1 MDIKTVIDL
10 EKQRKQLKKNRKLWK
25 ILSYLVAFAVFS
37 PIIALMLIGI
47 FLHFS
52 GRMDI
57 DVRYLFFVAVL
68 VLVVIEVRDEFYE
81 WIFERK
87 TERFVLQYKE
97 LYLKPY
103 IESLGFSYK
112 MGALFQGKEVRA
124 SEIFDGFDR
133 FRADDLVYAN
143 ADGVDFMFCDIRLEK
158 DVSRGI
164 VSLFKKNYFKFFEG
178 PFFVANFN
186 KKIRSDVFV
195 FSGARTSFCKD
206 MSPPA
211 LYREFWSS
219 RKIPIDNAD
228 FNANFSI
235 YASDT
240 VAAMYALTPALMEK
254 ILSLKQLVKSD
265 ISLSFK
271 QNKIY
276 IAIARGADSFE
287 PSLDQP
293 ILNARIAK
301 DIKADLDAMLQ
312 IVKILKLNEK
322 IWTS

>member
-1 MDIKTVIDL
+1 MQDK
-10 EKQRKQLKKNRKLWK
+10 
-25 ILSYLVAFAVFS
+25 
-37 PIIALMLIGI
+37 
-47 FLHFS
+47 
-52 GRMDI
+52 
-57 DVRYLFFVAVL
+57 
-68 VLVVIEVRDEFYE
+68 FYE

-87 TERFVLQYKE
+87 TERFVLRYKE

-112 MGALFQGKEVRA
+112 MGALFQEKEVRQ

-133 FRADDLVYAN
+133 FRADDLVCAN
-143 ADGVDFMFCDIRLEK
+143 AGGVDFMFCDIRLEK
-158 DVSRGI
+158 EIGTGI
-164 VSLFKKNYFKFFEG
+164 PFIFKNNYATFFEG
-178 PFFVANFN
+178 PFFMANFN
-186 KKIRSDVFV
+186 KKIHSDVFV
-195 FSGARTSFCKD
+195 FSDAAAPAGID
-206 MSPPA
+206 LPPSG
-211 LYREFWSS
+211 LPRGLWSD

-228 FNANFSI
+228 FNANFSV

-240 VAAMYALTPALMEK
+240 VAVMYVLTPALMEK

-276 IAIARGADSFE
+276 IAISRGADSFE

>member
-1 MDIKTVIDL
+1 MDIKTVIEL
-10 EKQRKQLKKNRKLWK
+10 EKQRKRLKKSRKFWK
-25 ILSYLVAFAVFS
+25 ILSYLVAFVVFG
-37 PIIALMLIGI
+37 PMLALALIII
-47 FLHFS
+47 FRDFPKLDLGVESLSF
-52 GRMDI
+52 
-57 DVRYLFFVAVL
+57 LVASIL
-68 VLVVIEVRDEFYE
+68 AIISTRDEFYE

-87 TERFVLQYKE
+87 TEQFLMRYKE

-112 MGALFQGKEVRA
+112 MGALFQEKEVRA
-124 SEIFDGFDR
+124 SEIFDGFER
-133 FRADDLVYAN
+133 FSADDLVCAN
-143 ADGVDFMFCDIRLEK
+143 VDGVDFMFCDIRLEK
-158 DVSRGI
+158 DIGTGI
-164 VSLFKKNYFKFFEG
+164 PFIFKNNYATFFEG

-186 KKIRSDVFV
+186 KKIHSDVFV
-195 FSGARTSFCKD
+195 FSNTTL
-206 MSPPA
+206 PPSE
-211 LYREFWSS
+211 LQHKLLGGRE
-219 RKIPIDNAD
+219 IPIDNAD
-228 FNANFSI
+228 FNQNFTI
-235 YASDT
+235 YANDAMT
-240 VAAMYALTPALMEK
+240 VMYVLTPALMEK
-254 ILSLKQLVKSD
+254 ILSLKQLVKSN

-301 DIKADLDAMLQ
+301 NIKADLDAMLQ

>member
-1 MDIKTVIDL
+1 MDIKTVIEL
-10 EKQRKQLKKNRKLWK
+10 EKQRKRLKKSRKLWK
-25 ILSYLVAFAVFS
+25 ILSYLVAFVVFGPMLALALIIIFLDFPKLDLGIES
-37 PIIALMLIGI
+37 LSFLVMSILAIIAM
-47 FLHFS
+47 
-52 GRMDI
+52 
-57 DVRYLFFVAVL
+57 
-68 VLVVIEVRDEFYE
+68 RDEFYE

-112 MGALFQGKEVRA
+112 MGALFQEKEVRA
-124 SEIFDGFDR
+124 SEIFDGFER
-133 FRADDLVYAN
+133 FSADDLVCAN
-143 ADGVDFMFCDIRLEK
+143 VDGVDFMFCDIRLEK
-158 DVSRGI
+158 DIGTGI
-164 VSLFKKNYFKFFEG
+164 PFIFKNNYATFFEG

-186 KKIRSDVFV
+186 KKIHSDVLV
-195 FSGARTSFCKD
+195 FSNTTL
-206 MSPPA
+206 PPSE
-211 LYREFWSS
+211 LQHKLLGGRE
-219 RKIPIDNAD
+219 IPIDNAD
-228 FNANFSI
+228 FNQNFTI
-235 YASDT
+235 YANDAMT
-240 VAAMYALTPALMEK
+240 VMYVLTPALMEK
-254 ILSLKQLVKSD
+254 ILSLKQLVKSN

-301 DIKADLDAMLQ
+301 NIKADLDAMLQ

>member
-10 EKQRKQLKKNRKLWK
+10 EKQRKRLKQSRKLWK
-25 ILSYLVAFAVFS
+25 ILSYLVAFAVFG
-37 PIIALMLIGI
+37 PMLALALIIIFRDFPKLDLGVESLFLLVASILAIIGT
-47 FLHFS
+47 
-52 GRMDI
+52 
-57 DVRYLFFVAVL
+57 
-68 VLVVIEVRDEFYE
+68 RDGFYE

-87 TERFVLQYKE
+87 TEQFLMRYKE

-112 MGALFQGKEVRA
+112 MGALFQEKEVKQ
-124 SEIFDGFDR
+124 SEIFGGFDR
-133 FRADDLVYAN
+133 FRADDLVCAN
-143 ADGVDFMFCDIRLEK
+143 AGGVDFMFCDIRLEK
-158 DVSRGI
+158 NIGTGI
-164 VSLFKKNYFKFFEG
+164 PFIFKNNYATFFEG

-195 FSGARTSFCKD
+195 FSNTTL
-206 MSPPA
+206 PPSE
-211 LYREFWSS
+211 LRYKLLGGPE
-219 RKIPIDNAD
+219 IPIDNAD
-228 FNANFSI
+228 FNQNFTI
-235 YASDT
+235 YANDAMT
-240 VAAMYALTPALMEK
+240 VMYVLTPALMEK

-271 QNKIY
+271 QDKIY

>member
-10 EKQRKQLKKNRKLWK
+10 EKQRKRLKKSRKLWK
-25 ILSYLVAFAVFS
+25 ILSYLVAFAVFG
-37 PIIALMLIGI
+37 PILALALIII
-47 FLHFS
+47 FLDFPKLDLGIES
-52 GRMDI
+52 
-57 DVRYLFFVAVL
+57 LSFL
-68 VLVVIEVRDEFYE
+68 VMSILAIISTRDEFYE

-87 TERFVLQYKE
+87 TERFLMRYKE

-112 MGALFQGKEVRA
+112 MGALFQEKEVRA

-133 FRADDLVYAN
+133 FRADDLVCAN
-143 ADGVDFMFCDIRLEK
+143 VDGVDFMFCDIRLEK
-158 DVSRGI
+158 DIGTGI
-164 VSLFKKNYFKFFEG
+164 PFIFKNNYSTFFEG

-186 KKIRSDVFV
+186 KKICSDVFV
-195 FSGARTSFCKD
+195 FSNTTL
-206 MSPPA
+206 PPSE
-211 LYREFWSS
+211 LQHKLLGGRE
-219 RKIPIDNAD
+219 IPIDNAD
-228 FNANFSI
+228 FNQNFTI
-235 YASDT
+235 YANDAMT
-240 VAAMYALTPALMEK
+240 VMYVLTPALMEK
-254 ILSLKQLVKSD
+254 ILSLKQLVKSN

-301 DIKADLDAMLQ
+301 DIKTDLDAMLQ

>member
-10 EKQRKQLKKNRKLWK
+10 EKQRKQLKKSRKLWK
-25 ILSYLVAFAVFS
+25 ILSYLVAFAVFGPMLALALIIIFLDFPKLDLGIES
-37 PIIALMLIGI
+37 LSFLVMSILAIIAM
-47 FLHFS
+47 
-52 GRMDI
+52 
-57 DVRYLFFVAVL
+57 
-68 VLVVIEVRDEFYE
+68 RDEFYE

-87 TERFVLQYKE
+87 TERFLMRYKE

-103 IESLGFSYK
+103 IEGLGFSYK
-112 MGALFQGKEVRA
+112 MGALFQEKEVRA

-133 FRADDLVYAN
+133 FRADDLVCAN
-143 ADGVDFMFCDIRLEK
+143 AGGVDFIFCDIRLEK
-158 DVSRGI
+158 DIGTGI
-164 VSLFKKNYFKFFEG
+164 PFIFKNNYATFFEG

-195 FSGARTSFCKD
+195 FSDAAAPAGID
-206 MSPPA
+206 LPPSG
-211 LYREFWSS
+211 LPRKLWGD
-219 RKIPIDNAD
+219 RKIIIDNAD
-228 FNANFSI
+228 FNANFSV

-240 VAAMYALTPALMEK
+240 VAAMYVLTPALMEK
-254 ILSLKQLVKSD
+254 ILSLKQLVKSN
-265 ISLSFK
+265 ISMSFK

-276 IAIARGADSFE
+276 IAIAHGADSFE

-301 DIKADLDAMLQ
+301 DIKVDLDAMLQ

>member
-10 EKQRKQLKKNRKLWK
+10 EKQRKRLKKSRKLWK
-25 ILSYLVAFAVFS
+25 ILSYLVAFAAFG
-37 PIIALMLIGI
+37 PILALALIII
-47 FLHFS
+47 FRDFPKLDLGLES
-52 GRMDI
+52 
-57 DVRYLFFVAVL
+57 LFLLVASIL
-68 VLVVIEVRDEFYE
+68 AIISTRDEFYE

-87 TERFVLQYKE
+87 TERFLMRYKE

-103 IESLGFSYK
+103 IEGLGFSYK
-112 MGALFQGKEVRA
+112 MGALFQEKEVRA

-133 FRADDLVYAN
+133 FRADDLVCAN
-143 ADGVDFMFCDIRLEK
+143 VDGVDFMFCDIRLEK
-158 DVSRGI
+158 DIGTGI
-164 VSLFKKNYFKFFEG
+164 PFIFKNNYATFFEG

-186 KKIRSDVFV
+186 KKICSDVFV
-195 FSGARTSFCKD
+195 FSNTTL
-206 MSPPA
+206 PPSE
-211 LYREFWSS
+211 LRHKLLGGRE
-219 RKIPIDNAD
+219 IPIDNAD
-228 FNANFSI
+228 FNQNFTI
-235 YASDT
+235 YANDAMT
-240 VAAMYALTPALMEK
+240 VMYVLTPMLMEK
-254 ILSLKQLVKSD
+254 ILSLKQLVKSN

>member
-10 EKQRKQLKKNRKLWK
+10 EKQRKRLKKSRKLWK
-25 ILSYLVAFAVFS
+25 ILSYLVAFAVFG
-37 PIIALMLIGI
+37 PMLALALIIIFRDFPKLDLGI
-47 FLHFS
+47 ESLFL
-52 GRMDI
+52 
-57 DVRYLFFVAVL
+57 LVASIL
-68 VLVVIEVRDEFYE
+68 AIISTRDEFYE

-87 TERFVLQYKE
+87 TERFLMRYKE

-112 MGALFQGKEVRA
+112 MGALFQEKEVRQ

-133 FRADDLVYAN
+133 FRADDLVCAN
-143 ADGVDFMFCDIRLEK
+143 VDGVDFMFCDIRLEK
-158 DVSRGI
+158 DIGTGI
-164 VSLFKKNYFKFFEG
+164 PFVFKNNYATFFEG

-195 FSGARTSFCKD
+195 FSNTTL
-206 MSPPA
+206 PPSE
-211 LYREFWSS
+211 LRHKLLGGRE
-219 RKIPIDNAD
+219 IPIDNAD
-228 FNANFSI
+228 FNQNFTI
-235 YASDT
+235 YANDAMT
-240 VAAMYALTPALMEK
+240 VMYVLTPALMEK
-254 ILSLKQLVKSD
+254 ILSLKQLVKSN

-293 ILNARIAK
+293 ILNARIAN

>member
-1 MDIKTVIDL
+1 MGVDIKTVIDL
-10 EKQRKQLKKNRKLWK
+10 EKQRKRLKKSRKLWK
-25 ILSYLVAFAVFS
+25 ILSYLVAFAVFG
-37 PIIALMLIGI
+37 PMLALALIII
-47 FLHFS
+47 FLDFPKLDLGIES
-52 GRMDI
+52 
-57 DVRYLFFVAVL
+57 LSFL
-68 VLVVIEVRDEFYE
+68 VMSILAIIGTRDEFYE

-87 TERFVLQYKE
+87 TERFLMRYKE

-112 MGALFQGKEVRA
+112 MGALFQEKEVRQ

-133 FRADDLVYAN
+133 FRADDLVCAN
-143 ADGVDFMFCDIRLEK
+143 VDGVDFMFCDIRLEK
-158 DVSRGI
+158 DIGTGI
-164 VSLFKKNYFKFFEG
+164 PFIFKNNYATFFEG

-195 FSGARTSFCKD
+195 FSNTTL
-206 MSPPA
+206 PPSE
-211 LYREFWSS
+211 LRHKLLGGRE
-219 RKIPIDNAD
+219 IPIDNAD
-228 FNANFSI
+228 FNQNFTI
-235 YASDT
+235 YANDAMT
-240 VAAMYALTPALMEK
+240 VMYVLTPMLMEK

>member
-10 EKQRKQLKKNRKLWK
+10 EKQRKRLKKSRKFWK
-25 ILSYLVAFAVFS
+25 ILSYLVAFVVFG
-37 PIIALMLIGI
+37 PMLALALIII
-47 FLHFS
+47 FLDFPKLDLGVES
-52 GRMDI
+52 
-57 DVRYLFFVAVL
+57 LSFLVASIL
-68 VLVVIEVRDEFYE
+68 AIISTRDEFYE

-87 TERFVLQYKE
+87 TERFLMRYKE

-112 MGALFQGKEVRA
+112 MGALFQEKEVRA

-133 FRADDLVYAN
+133 FRADDLVCAN
-143 ADGVDFMFCDIRLEK
+143 VDGVDFMFCDIRLEK
-158 DVSRGI
+158 DIGAGI
-164 VSLFKKNYFKFFEG
+164 PFIFKNNYATFFEG

-186 KKIRSDVFV
+186 KKICSDVFV
-195 FSGARTSFCKD
+195 YSNTTL
-206 MSPPA
+206 PPSE
-211 LYREFWSS
+211 LRRKLLGGRE
-219 RKIPIDNAD
+219 IPIDNAY
-228 FNANFSI
+228 FNQNFTI
-235 YASDT
+235 YANDAMT
-240 VAAMYALTPALMEK
+240 VMYVLTPALMEK
-254 ILSLKQLVKSD
+254 ILSLKQLVKSN

-301 DIKADLDAMLQ
+301 NIKADLDAMLQ

>member
-10 EKQRKQLKKNRKLWK
+10 EKQRKRLKKSRKLWK
-25 ILSYLVAFAVFS
+25 ILSYLVAFAVFG
-37 PIIALMLIGI
+37 PILALALIII
-47 FLHFS
+47 FLDFPKLDLGIES
-52 GRMDI
+52 
-57 DVRYLFFVAVL
+57 LSFL
-68 VLVVIEVRDEFYE
+68 VMSILAIISTRDEFYE

-87 TERFVLQYKE
+87 TERFLMRYKE

-112 MGALFQGKEVRA
+112 MGALFQEKEVRA

-133 FRADDLVYAN
+133 FRADDLVCAN
-143 ADGVDFMFCDIRLEK
+143 VDGVDFMFCDIRLEK
-158 DVSRGI
+158 DVGTGI
-164 VSLFKKNYFKFFEG
+164 PFIFKNNYAAFFEG

-195 FSGARTSFCKD
+195 FSNTTL
-206 MSPPA
+206 PPSE
-211 LYREFWSS
+211 LRHKLLGGRE
-219 RKIPIDNAD
+219 IPIDNAD
-228 FNANFSI
+228 FNQNFTI
-235 YASDT
+235 YANDAMT
-240 VAAMYALTPALMEK
+240 VMYVLTPALMEK

>member
-10 EKQRKQLKKNRKLWK
+10 EKQRKRLKKSRKLWK
-25 ILSYLVAFAVFS
+25 ILSYLVAFAVFG
-37 PIIALMLIGI
+37 PMLALALIII
-47 FLHFS
+47 FLDFPKLDLGVES
-52 GRMDI
+52 
-57 DVRYLFFVAVL
+57 LFLLVASIL
-68 VLVVIEVRDEFYE
+68 AIISTRDEFYE

-87 TERFVLQYKE
+87 TERFLMRYKE

-112 MGALFQGKEVRA
+112 MGALFQEKEVRA

-133 FRADDLVYAN
+133 FRADDLVCAN
-143 ADGVDFMFCDIRLEK
+143 VDGVDFMFCDIRLEK
-158 DVSRGI
+158 DIGTGI
-164 VSLFKKNYFKFFEG
+164 PFIFKNNYATFFEG

-186 KKIRSDVFV
+186 KKICSDVFV
-195 FSGARTSFCKD
+195 FSNTTL
-206 MSPPA
+206 PPSE
-211 LYREFWSS
+211 LRHKLLGGRE
-219 RKIPIDNAD
+219 IPIDNAD
-228 FNANFSI
+228 FNQNFTI
-235 YASDT
+235 YANDAMT
-240 VAAMYALTPALMEK
+240 VMYVLTPALMEK

>member
-1 MDIKTVIDL
+1 MDIKTVIEL
-10 EKQRKQLKKNRKLWK
+10 EKQRKRLKKSRKLWK
-25 ILSYLVAFAVFS
+25 ILSYLVAFAVFG
-37 PIIALMLIGI
+37 PMLALALIII
-47 FLHFS
+47 FLDFPKLDLGIES
-52 GRMDI
+52 SF
-57 DVRYLFFVAVL
+57 LL
-68 VLVVIEVRDEFYE
+68 VTSILAIIGMRDKFYE

-87 TERFVLQYKE
+87 TERFLMRYKE

-103 IESLGFSYK
+103 IEGLGFSYK
-112 MGALFQGKEVRA
+112 MGALFQEKEVRA

-133 FRADDLVYAN
+133 FRADDLVYAS

-158 DVSRGI
+158 DIGTGI
-164 VSLFKKNYFKFFEG
+164 PFIFKNNYVTFFEG

-186 KKIRSDVFV
+186 KKICSDVFV
-195 FSGARTSFCKD
+195 FSNTTL
-206 MSPPA
+206 PPSE
-211 LYREFWSS
+211 LRHKLLGGRE
-219 RKIPIDNAD
+219 IPIDNAD
-228 FNANFSI
+228 FNQNFTI
-235 YASDT
+235 YANDAMT
-240 VAAMYALTPALMEK
+240 VMYVLTPALMEK
-254 ILSLKQLVKSD
+254 ILSLKQLVKSN

-301 DIKADLDAMLQ
+301 DIKADLDSMLQ

>member
-10 EKQRKQLKKNRKLWK
+10 EKQRKRLKKSRKLWK
-25 ILSYLVAFAVFS
+25 ILSYLVAFVVFGPMLALALIIIFLDFPKLDLGIES
-37 PIIALMLIGI
+37 LSFLVMSILAIIAM
-47 FLHFS
+47 
-52 GRMDI
+52 
-57 DVRYLFFVAVL
+57 
-68 VLVVIEVRDEFYE
+68 RDEFYE
-81 WIFERK
+81 WIFDRK
-87 TERFVLQYKE
+87 TERFLMRYKE

-103 IESLGFSYK
+103 IEGLGFSYK
-112 MGALFQGKEVRA
+112 MGALFQEKEVRQ

-133 FRADDLVYAN
+133 FRADDLVCAN
-143 ADGVDFMFCDIRLEK
+143 VDGVDFMFCDIRLEK
-158 DVSRGI
+158 DIGTGI
-164 VSLFKKNYFKFFEG
+164 PFIFKNNYATFFEG

-186 KKIRSDVFV
+186 KKICSDIFV
-195 FSGARTSFCKD
+195 LSNTTL
-206 MSPPA
+206 PPSE
-211 LYREFWSS
+211 LRHKLLGGRE
-219 RKIPIDNAD
+219 IPIDNAD
-228 FNANFSI
+228 FNQNFTI
-235 YASDT
+235 YANDAMT
-240 VAAMYALTPALMEK
+240 VMYVLTPMLMEK
-254 ILSLKQLVKSD
+254 ILSLKQLVKSN

>member
-10 EKQRKQLKKNRKLWK
+10 EKQRKRLKKSRKLWK
-25 ILSYLVAFAVFS
+25 ILSYLVAFAVFG
-37 PIIALMLIGI
+37 PMLALALIII
-47 FLHFS
+47 FLDFPKLDLGIES
-52 GRMDI
+52 
-57 DVRYLFFVAVL
+57 LSFL
-68 VLVVIEVRDEFYE
+68 VMSILAIIGMRDEFYE

-87 TERFVLQYKE
+87 TERFLMRYKE

-112 MGALFQGKEVRA
+112 MGALFQEKEVRA
-124 SEIFDGFDR
+124 SEIFDGFER
-133 FRADDLVYAN
+133 FRADDLVCAN
-143 ADGVDFMFCDIRLEK
+143 VDGVDFMFCDIRLEK
-158 DVSRGI
+158 DVGTGI
-164 VSLFKKNYFKFFEG
+164 PFIFKNNYATSFEG

-186 KKIRSDVFV
+186 KKICSDVFV
-195 FSGARTSFCKD
+195 FSNTTL
-206 MSPPA
+206 PPSE
-211 LYREFWSS
+211 LRHKLLGGRE
-219 RKIPIDNAD
+219 IPIDNAD
-228 FNANFSI
+228 FNQNFTI
-235 YASDT
+235 YANDAMT
-240 VAAMYALTPALMEK
+240 VMYVLTPALMEK
-254 ILSLKQLVKSD
+254 ILSLKQLVKSN

>member
-1 MDIKTVIDL
+1 MDIKTVIEL
-10 EKQRKQLKKNRKLWK
+10 EKQRKRLKQSRKLWK
-25 ILSYLVAFAVFS
+25 ILSYLVAFAVFG
-37 PIIALMLIGI
+37 PMLALTLIII
-47 FLHFS
+47 FLDFPKLDLS
-52 GRMDI
+52 
-57 DVRYLFFVAVL
+57 VESLFLLVASIL
-68 VLVVIEVRDEFYE
+68 AIISTRDEFYE

-87 TERFVLQYKE
+87 TERFLMRYKE

-112 MGALFQGKEVRA
+112 MGALFQEKEVRA

-133 FRADDLVYAN
+133 FRADDLVCAN
-143 ADGVDFMFCDIRLEK
+143 VDGVDFMFCDIRLEK
-158 DVSRGI
+158 DVGTGI
-164 VSLFKKNYFKFFEG
+164 PFIFKNNYVTFFEG
-178 PFFVANFN
+178 PFFMANFN
-186 KKIRSDVFV
+186 KKIHSDVFV
-195 FSGARTSFCKD
+195 FSNTTL
-206 MSPPA
+206 PPSE
-211 LYREFWSS
+211 LRHKLLGGRE
-219 RKIPIDNAD
+219 IPIDNAD
-228 FNANFSI
+228 FNQNFTI
-235 YASDT
+235 YANDAMT
-240 VAAMYALTPALMEK
+240 VMYVLTPALMEK
-254 ILSLKQLVKSD
+254 ILSLKQLVKSN

>member
-1 MDIKTVIDL
+1 MDIKTVIEL
-10 EKQRKQLKKNRKLWK
+10 EKQRKRLKKSRKLWK
-25 ILSYLVAFAVFS
+25 ILSYLVAFVVFG
-37 PIIALMLIGI
+37 PMLALALIII
-47 FLHFS
+47 FLDFPKLDLGVES
-52 GRMDI
+52 
-57 DVRYLFFVAVL
+57 LFLLVASIL
-68 VLVVIEVRDEFYE
+68 AIISTRDEFYE

-87 TERFVLQYKE
+87 TERFLMRYKE

-112 MGALFQGKEVRA
+112 MGALFQEKEVRQ

-133 FRADDLVYAN
+133 FRADDLVCAN
-143 ADGVDFMFCDIRLEK
+143 VDGVDFMFCDIRLEK
-158 DVSRGI
+158 NIGTGI
-164 VSLFKKNYFKFFEG
+164 PFIFKNNYATFFEG

-186 KKIRSDVFV
+186 KKICSDIFV
-195 FSGARTSFCKD
+195 LSNTTL
-206 MSPPA
+206 PPSE
-211 LYREFWSS
+211 LRHKLLGGRE
-219 RKIPIDNAD
+219 IPIDNAD
-228 FNANFSI
+228 FNQNFTI
-235 YASDT
+235 YANDAMT
-240 VAAMYALTPALMEK
+240 VMYVLTPALMEK
-254 ILSLKQLVKSD
+254 ILSLKQLVKSN

>member
-10 EKQRKQLKKNRKLWK
+10 EKQRKRLQKSRKLWK
-25 ILSYLVAFAVFS
+25 ILSYLVAFAVFG
-37 PIIALMLIGI
+37 PMLALALIII
-47 FLHFS
+47 FLDFPKLDLGVES
-52 GRMDI
+52 
-57 DVRYLFFVAVL
+57 LFFL
-68 VLVVIEVRDEFYE
+68 VISILAIISTRDEFYE

-87 TERFVLQYKE
+87 TERFLMRYKE

-112 MGALFQGKEVRA
+112 MGALFQEKEVRA

-133 FRADDLVYAN
+133 FRADDLVCAN
-143 ADGVDFMFCDIRLEK
+143 VDGVDFMFCDIRLEK
-158 DVSRGI
+158 DIGTGI
-164 VSLFKKNYFKFFEG
+164 PFIFKNNYAAFFEG

-186 KKIRSDVFV
+186 KKICSDVFV
-195 FSGARTSFCKD
+195 FSNTTL
-206 MSPPA
+206 PPSE
-211 LYREFWSS
+211 LRHKLLGGRE
-219 RKIPIDNAD
+219 IPIDNAD
-228 FNANFSI
+228 FNQNFTI
-235 YASDT
+235 YANDAMT
-240 VAAMYALTPALMEK
+240 VMYVLTPALMEK
-254 ILSLKQLVKSD
+254 ILSLKQLVKSN

-322 IWTS
+322 I

>member
-10 EKQRKQLKKNRKLWK
+10 EKQRKRLKKSRKLWK
-25 ILSYLVAFAVFS
+25 ILSYLVAFAVFG
-37 PIIALMLIGI
+37 PMLALALIII
-47 FLHFS
+47 FLDFPKLDLGIES
-52 GRMDI
+52 
-57 DVRYLFFVAVL
+57 LSFL
-68 VLVVIEVRDEFYE
+68 VMSILAIISTRDEFYE

-87 TERFVLQYKE
+87 TERFLMRYKE

-112 MGALFQGKEVRA
+112 MGALFQEKEVRQ

-133 FRADDLVYAN
+133 FRADDLVCAN
-143 ADGVDFMFCDIRLEK
+143 VDGVDFMFCDIRLEK

-164 VSLFKKNYFKFFEG
+164 SSFFKKRYFKFFEG
-178 PFFVANFN
+178 LFFVANFN
-186 KKIRSDVFV
+186 KKIHSDVFV
-195 FSGARTSFCKD
+195 FSNTTL
-206 MSPPA
+206 PPSG
-211 LYREFWSS
+211 LRYKLLGGRE
-219 RKIPIDNAD
+219 IPIDNTD
-228 FNANFSI
+228 FNQNFTI
-235 YASDT
+235 YANDAMT
-240 VAAMYALTPALMEK
+240 VMYVLTPALMEK

-276 IAIARGADSFE
+276 IAISRGADSFE

>member
-1 MDIKTVIDL
+1 MDIKTVIEL
-10 EKQRKQLKKNRKLWK
+10 EKQRKRLKKSRKFWK
-25 ILSYLVAFAVFS
+25 ILSYLVAFVVFG
-37 PIIALMLIGI
+37 PMLALALIII
-47 FLHFS
+47 FRDFPKLDLGVESLSF
-52 GRMDI
+52 
-57 DVRYLFFVAVL
+57 LVASIL
-68 VLVVIEVRDEFYE
+68 AIISTRDEFYE

-87 TERFVLQYKE
+87 TERFLMRYKE

-112 MGALFQGKEVRA
+112 MGALFQEKEVRQ

-133 FRADDLVYAN
+133 FRADDLVCAN
-143 ADGVDFMFCDIRLEK
+143 AGGVDFMFCDIRLEK
-158 DVSRGI
+158 DIGTGI
-164 VSLFKKNYFKFFEG
+164 PFIFKNNYATFFEG

-186 KKIRSDVFV
+186 KKICSDVFV
-195 FSGARTSFCKD
+195 FSNTTL
-206 MSPPA
+206 PPSE
-211 LYREFWSS
+211 LQHKLLGGRE
-219 RKIPIDNAD
+219 IPIDNAD
-228 FNANFSI
+228 FNQNFTI
-235 YASDT
+235 YANDAMT
-240 VAAMYALTPALMEK
+240 VMYVLTPALMEK
-254 ILSLKQLVKSD
+254 ILSLKQLVKSN

-301 DIKADLDAMLQ
+301 DIKTDLDAMLQ

>member
-1 MDIKTVIDL
+1 MDIKTVIEL
-10 EKQRKQLKKNRKLWK
+10 EKQRKQLKKSRKLWK
-25 ILSYLVAFAVFS
+25 ILSYLVTFAVFGPMLALALIIIFLDFPKLDLGIES
-37 PIIALMLIGI
+37 LSFLVMSILAIIAM
-47 FLHFS
+47 
-52 GRMDI
+52 
-57 DVRYLFFVAVL
+57 
-68 VLVVIEVRDEFYE
+68 RDEFYE

-87 TERFVLQYKE
+87 TERFLMRYKE

-112 MGALFQGKEVRA
+112 MGALFQEKEVRA

-133 FRADDLVYAN
+133 FRADDLVCAN
-143 ADGVDFMFCDIRLEK
+143 AGGVDFMFCDIRLEK
-158 DVSRGI
+158 EIGTGI
-164 VSLFKKNYFKFFEG
+164 PFIFKNNYATFFEG

-195 FSGARTSFCKD
+195 FSNTTL
-206 MSPPA
+206 PPSE
-211 LYREFWSS
+211 LRHKLLGGRE
-219 RKIPIDNAD
+219 IPIDNAD
-228 FNANFSI
+228 FNQNFTI
-235 YASDT
+235 YANDAMT
-240 VAAMYALTPALMEK
+240 VMYVLTPALMEK
-254 ILSLKQLVKSD
+254 ILYLKQLVKSN

-301 DIKADLDAMLQ
+301 NIKADLDAMLQ

>member
-10 EKQRKQLKKNRKLWK
+10 EKQRKRLKKSRKLWK
-25 ILSYLVAFAVFS
+25 ILSYLVAFAVFG
-37 PIIALMLIGI
+37 PMLALALIII
-47 FLHFS
+47 FLDFPKLDLS
-52 GRMDI
+52 
-57 DVRYLFFVAVL
+57 VESLFLLVASIL
-68 VLVVIEVRDEFYE
+68 AIISTRDEFYE

-87 TERFVLQYKE
+87 TERFLMRYKE

-112 MGALFQGKEVRA
+112 MGALFQEKEVRA

-133 FRADDLVYAN
+133 FRADDLVCAN
-143 ADGVDFMFCDIRLEK
+143 VDGVDFMFCDIRLEK
-158 DVSRGI
+158 DIGTGI
-164 VSLFKKNYFKFFEG
+164 PFIFKNNYATFFEG

-186 KKIRSDVFV
+186 KKICSDVFV
-195 FSGARTSFCKD
+195 FSNTTL
-206 MSPPA
+206 PPSE
-211 LYREFWSS
+211 LQHKLLGGRE
-219 RKIPIDNAD
+219 IPIDNAD
-228 FNANFSI
+228 FNQNFTI
-235 YASDT
+235 YANDAMT
-240 VAAMYALTPALMEK
+240 VMYVLTPMLMEK
-254 ILSLKQLVKSD
+254 ILSLKQLVKSN

>member
-1 MDIKTVIDL
+1 MDIKTVIEL
-10 EKQRKQLKKNRKLWK
+10 EKQRKRLKKSRKLWK
-25 ILSYLVAFAVFS
+25 ILSYLVAFAVFG
-37 PIIALMLIGI
+37 PMLALALIII
-47 FLHFS
+47 FLDFPKLDLGIES
-52 GRMDI
+52 
-57 DVRYLFFVAVL
+57 LSFL
-68 VLVVIEVRDEFYE
+68 VMSILAIIGTRDEFYE

-87 TERFVLQYKE
+87 TERFLMRYKE

-112 MGALFQGKEVRA
+112 MGALFQEKEVRQ

-133 FRADDLVYAN
+133 FRADDLVCAN
-143 ADGVDFMFCDIRLEK
+143 VDGVDFMFCDIRLEK
-158 DVSRGI
+158 DIGTGI
-164 VSLFKKNYFKFFEG
+164 PFIFKNNYATFFEG

-186 KKIRSDVFV
+186 KKICSDVFV
-195 FSGARTSFCKD
+195 FSNTTL
-206 MSPPA
+206 PPSE
-211 LYREFWSS
+211 LQHKLLGGRE
-219 RKIPIDNAD
+219 IPIDNAD
-228 FNANFSI
+228 FNQNFTI
-235 YASDT
+235 YANDAMT
-240 VAAMYALTPALMEK
+240 VMYVLTPMLMEK
-254 ILSLKQLVKSD
+254 ILSLKQLVKSN

>member
-10 EKQRKQLKKNRKLWK
+10 EKQRKRLKKSRKLWK
-25 ILSYLVAFAVFS
+25 ILSYLVAFAVFGPMLALALIIIFRDFPKLDLGIES
-37 PIIALMLIGI
+37 LFLLVASILAIIAM
-47 FLHFS
+47 
-52 GRMDI
+52 
-57 DVRYLFFVAVL
+57 
-68 VLVVIEVRDEFYE
+68 RDEFYE

-87 TERFVLQYKE
+87 TERFLMRYKE

-112 MGALFQGKEVRA
+112 MGALFQEKEVRA

-133 FRADDLVYAN
+133 FRADDLVCAN
-143 ADGVDFMFCDIRLEK
+143 AGGVDFMFCDIRLEK
-158 DVSRGI
+158 DIGTGI
-164 VSLFKKNYFKFFEG
+164 PFIFKNNYVTFFEG
-178 PFFVANFN
+178 PFFMANFN
-186 KKIRSDVFV
+186 KKIHSDVFV
-195 FSGARTSFCKD
+195 FSNTTL
-206 MSPPA
+206 PPSE
-211 LYREFWSS
+211 LRHKLLGGRE
-219 RKIPIDNAD
+219 IPIDNAD
-228 FNANFSI
+228 FNQNFTI
-235 YASDT
+235 YANDAMT
-240 VAAMYALTPALMEK
+240 VMYVLTPMLMEK
-254 ILSLKQLVKSD
+254 ILSLKQLVKSN

>member
-10 EKQRKQLKKNRKLWK
+10 EKQRKQLKKSRKLWK
-25 ILSYLVAFAVFS
+25 ILSYLVAFAVFGPMLALALIIIFLDFPKLDLGVES
-37 PIIALMLIGI
+37 LSFLVASILAIIAM
-47 FLHFS
+47 
-52 GRMDI
+52 
-57 DVRYLFFVAVL
+57 
-68 VLVVIEVRDEFYE
+68 RDEFYE

-87 TERFVLQYKE
+87 TERFLMRYKE

-112 MGALFQGKEVRA
+112 MGALFQEKEVRA

-133 FRADDLVYAN
+133 FRADDLVCAN
-143 ADGVDFMFCDIRLEK
+143 AGGVDFMFCDIRLEK
-158 DVSRGI
+158 EIGTGI
-164 VSLFKKNYFKFFEG
+164 PFIFKNNYATFFEG
-178 PFFVANFN
+178 PFFMANFN
-186 KKIRSDVFV
+186 KKIHSDVFV
-195 FSGARTSFCKD
+195 FSDAAAPAGID
-206 MSPPA
+206 LPPSG
-211 LYREFWSS
+211 LPRGLWSD

-228 FNANFSI
+228 FNANFSV
-235 YASDT
+235 YTSDT
-240 VAAMYALTPALMEK
+240 VAAMYVLTPALMEK
-254 ILSLKQLVKSD
+254 ILSLKQLVKSN

-312 IVKILKLNEK
+312 IVKILRLNEK

>member
-1 MDIKTVIDL
+1 MDIKTVIEL
-10 EKQRKQLKKNRKLWK
+10 EKQRKQLKKSRKLWK
-25 ILSYLVAFAVFS
+25 ILSYLVAFAVFG
-37 PIIALMLIGI
+37 PMLALALIII
-47 FLHFS
+47 FLNFPKLDLS
-52 GRMDI
+52 I
-57 DVRYLFFVAVL
+57 ESLFLL
-68 VLVVIEVRDEFYE
+68 VTSILAIIGMRDKFYE
-81 WIFERK
+81 WVFERK
-87 TERFVLQYKE
+87 TERFVLRYKE

-103 IESLGFSYK
+103 IERLGFSYK
-112 MGALFQGKEVRA
+112 MGALFQEKEVRQ

-133 FRADDLVYAN
+133 FRADDLVYAS
-143 ADGVDFMFCDIRLEK
+143 AGGVDFMFCDIRLEK
-158 DVSRGI
+158 ETGSGT
-164 VSLFKKNYFKFFEG
+164 SSFFKKSYTTFFEG

-186 KKIRSDVFV
+186 KKIGSDVFV
-195 FSGARTSFCKD
+195 FSDAAA
-206 MSPPA
+206 PA
-211 LYREFWSS
+211 GIDLPLSALPRKLWSS

-228 FNANFSI
+228 FNANFSV

-240 VAAMYALTPALMEK
+240 VAAMYVLTPALMEK
-254 ILSLKQLVKSD
+254 ILFLKQLVKSD

>member
-10 EKQRKQLKKNRKLWK
+10 EKQRKRLQKSRKLWK
-25 ILSYLVAFAVFS
+25 ILSYLVAFAVFG
-37 PIIALMLIGI
+37 PMLALALIII
-47 FLHFS
+47 FLNFPKLDLGIES
-52 GRMDI
+52 
-57 DVRYLFFVAVL
+57 LSFL
-68 VLVVIEVRDEFYE
+68 VMSILAIIGTRDEFYE

-87 TERFVLQYKE
+87 TERFLMRYKE

-112 MGALFQGKEVRA
+112 MGALFQEKEVRQ

-133 FRADDLVYAN
+133 FRADDLVCAN
-143 ADGVDFMFCDIRLEK
+143 VDGVDFMFCDIRLEK
-158 DVSRGI
+158 GI
-164 VSLFKKNYFKFFEG
+164 GTGIPFIFKNNYATFFEG

-186 KKIRSDVFV
+186 KKIHSDVFV
-195 FSGARTSFCKD
+195 FSNTTL
-206 MSPPA
+206 PPSG
-211 LYREFWSS
+211 LRYKLLGGRE
-219 RKIPIDNAD
+219 IPIDNAD
-228 FNANFSI
+228 FNQNFTI
-235 YASDT
+235 YANDAMT
-240 VAAMYALTPALMEK
+240 VMYVLTPALMEK
-254 ILSLKQLVKSD
+254 ILSLKQLVKSN

>member
-10 EKQRKQLKKNRKLWK
+10 EKQRKRLKKSRKLWK
-25 ILSYLVAFAVFS
+25 ILSYLVAFVVFG
-37 PIIALMLIGI
+37 PMLALALIII
-47 FLHFS
+47 FLDFPKLDLGIES
-52 GRMDI
+52 
-57 DVRYLFFVAVL
+57 LSFL
-68 VLVVIEVRDEFYE
+68 VMSILAIIGTRDEFYE

-87 TERFVLQYKE
+87 TERFLMRYKE

-112 MGALFQGKEVRA
+112 MGALFQEKEVRQ

-133 FRADDLVYAN
+133 FRADDLVCAN
-143 ADGVDFMFCDIRLEK
+143 VDGVDFMFCDIRLEK
-158 DVSRGI
+158 DIGTGI
-164 VSLFKKNYFKFFEG
+164 PFIFKNNYATFFEG

-186 KKIRSDVFV
+186 KKICSDVFV
-195 FSGARTSFCKD
+195 FSNTTL
-206 MSPPA
+206 PPSE
-211 LYREFWSS
+211 LQHKLLGGRE
-219 RKIPIDNAD
+219 IPIDNAD
-228 FNANFSI
+228 FNQNFTI
-235 YASDT
+235 YANDAMT
-240 VAAMYALTPALMEK
+240 VMYVLTPMLMEK
-254 ILSLKQLVKSD
+254 ILSLKQLVKSN

-293 ILNARIAK
+293 ILNARIAN

>member
-10 EKQRKQLKKNRKLWK
+10 EKQRKRLKKSRKLWK
-25 ILSYLVAFAVFS
+25 ILSYLVAFAVFG
-37 PIIALMLIGI
+37 PMLALALIII
-47 FLHFS
+47 FLDFPKLDLGIES
-52 GRMDI
+52 
-57 DVRYLFFVAVL
+57 LSFLVASIL
-68 VLVVIEVRDEFYE
+68 AIIGTRDEFYE

-87 TERFVLQYKE
+87 TERFLMRYKE

-103 IESLGFSYK
+103 IEGLGFSYK
-112 MGALFQGKEVRA
+112 MGALFQEKEVRA

-143 ADGVDFMFCDIRLEK
+143 VDGVDFMFCDIRLEK
-158 DVSRGI
+158 NIGTGI
-164 VSLFKKNYFKFFEG
+164 PFIFKNNYATFFEG

-186 KKIRSDVFV
+186 KKICSDVFV
-195 FSGARTSFCKD
+195 FSNTTL
-206 MSPPA
+206 PPSE
-211 LYREFWSS
+211 LRHKLLGGRE
-219 RKIPIDNAD
+219 IPIDNAD
-228 FNANFSI
+228 FNQNFTI
-235 YASDT
+235 YANDAMT
-240 VAAMYALTPALMEK
+240 VMYILTPALMEK
-254 ILSLKQLVKSD
+254 ILSLKQLVKSN

>member
-1 MDIKTVIDL
+1 MDIKTVIEL
-10 EKQRKQLKKNRKLWK
+10 EKQRKQLKKSRKLWK
-25 ILSYLVAFAVFS
+25 ILSYLVAFAVFG
-37 PIIALMLIGI
+37 PMLALALIII
-47 FLHFS
+47 FLNFPKLDLS
-52 GRMDI
+52 I
-57 DVRYLFFVAVL
+57 ESLFLL
-68 VLVVIEVRDEFYE
+68 VTSILAIIGMRDKFYE

-87 TERFVLQYKE
+87 TERFVLRYKE

-103 IESLGFSYK
+103 IERLGFSYK
-112 MGALFQGKEVRA
+112 MGALFQEKEVRQ

-133 FRADDLVYAN
+133 FRADDLVYAS
-143 ADGVDFMFCDIRLEK
+143 AGGVDFMFCDIRLEK
-158 DVSRGI
+158 ETGSGT
-164 VSLFKKNYFKFFEG
+164 SSFFKKSYTTFFEG

-186 KKIRSDVFV
+186 KKIGSDVFV
-195 FSGARTSFCKD
+195 FSDAAA
-206 MSPPA
+206 PA
-211 LYREFWSS
+211 GIDLPLSALPRKLWSS
-219 RKIPIDNAD
+219 RKISIDNAD
-228 FNANFSI
+228 FNTNFSV

-240 VAAMYALTPALMEK
+240 VAAMYVLTPALMEK
-254 ILSLKQLVKSD
+254 ILFLKQLVKSD

>member
-10 EKQRKQLKKNRKLWK
+10 EKQRKRLKKSRKLWK
-25 ILSYLVAFAVFS
+25 ILSYLVAFAVFGPMLALALIIIFLNFPKLDLGVES
-37 PIIALMLIGI
+37 LFLLVASILAIIAM
-47 FLHFS
+47 
-52 GRMDI
+52 
-57 DVRYLFFVAVL
+57 
-68 VLVVIEVRDEFYE
+68 RDEFYE

-87 TERFVLQYKE
+87 TERFLMRYKE

-112 MGALFQGKEVRA
+112 MGALFQEKEVRA

-133 FRADDLVYAN
+133 FRADDLVCAN
-143 ADGVDFMFCDIRLEK
+143 AGGVDFMFCDIRLEK
-158 DVSRGI
+158 DIGTGI
-164 VSLFKKNYFKFFEG
+164 PFIFKNNYVTFFEG
-178 PFFVANFN
+178 PFFMANFN
-186 KKIRSDVFV
+186 KKIHSDVFV
-195 FSGARTSFCKD
+195 FSNTTL
-206 MSPPA
+206 PPSE
-211 LYREFWSS
+211 LRHKLLGGRE
-219 RKIPIDNAD
+219 IPIDNAD
-228 FNANFSI
+228 FNQNFTI
-235 YASDT
+235 YANDAMT
-240 VAAMYALTPALMEK
+240 VMYVLTPMLMEK
-254 ILSLKQLVKSD
+254 ILSLKQLVKSN

>member
-1 MDIKTVIDL
+1 MDIKTVIEL
-10 EKQRKQLKKNRKLWK
+10 EKQRKQLKKSRKLWK
-25 ILSYLVAFAVFS
+25 ILSYLVAFAVFGPMLALALIIIFLDFPKLDLGVES
-37 PIIALMLIGI
+37 LFLLVASILAIIAM
-47 FLHFS
+47 
-52 GRMDI
+52 
-57 DVRYLFFVAVL
+57 
-68 VLVVIEVRDEFYE
+68 RDEFYE

-87 TERFVLQYKE
+87 TERFLMRYKE

-112 MGALFQGKEVRA
+112 MGALFQEKEVRA

-133 FRADDLVYAN
+133 FRADDLVCAN
-143 ADGVDFMFCDIRLEK
+143 AGGVDFMFCDIRLEK
-158 DVSRGI
+158 DIGTGI
-164 VSLFKKNYFKFFEG
+164 PFIFKNNYVTFFEG
-178 PFFVANFN
+178 PFFMANFN
-186 KKIRSDVFV
+186 KKIHSDVFV
-195 FSGARTSFCKD
+195 FSNTTL
-206 MSPPA
+206 PPSE
-211 LYREFWSS
+211 LRHKLLGGRE
-219 RKIPIDNAD
+219 IPIDNAD
-228 FNANFSI
+228 FNQNFTI
-235 YASDT
+235 YANDAMT
-240 VAAMYALTPALMEK
+240 VMYVLTPMLMEK
-254 ILSLKQLVKSD
+254 ILSLKQLVKSN

>member
-10 EKQRKQLKKNRKLWK
+10 EKQRKRLKKSRKLWK
-25 ILSYLVAFAVFS
+25 ILSYLVAFAVFG
-37 PIIALMLIGI
+37 PMLALALIII
-47 FLHFS
+47 FLDFPKLDLGIES
-52 GRMDI
+52 
-57 DVRYLFFVAVL
+57 LSFL
-68 VLVVIEVRDEFYE
+68 VMSILAIIGTRDEFYE

-87 TERFVLQYKE
+87 TERFLMRYKE

-112 MGALFQGKEVRA
+112 MGALFQEKEVRA

-133 FRADDLVYAN
+133 FRADDLVCAN
-143 ADGVDFMFCDIRLEK
+143 VDGVDFMFCDIRLEK
-158 DVSRGI
+158 DIGTGI
-164 VSLFKKNYFKFFEG
+164 PFIFKNNYATFFEG

-186 KKIRSDVFV
+186 KKICSDVFV
-195 FSGARTSFCKD
+195 FSNTTL
-206 MSPPA
+206 PPSE
-211 LYREFWSS
+211 LQHKLLGGRE
-219 RKIPIDNAD
+219 IPIDNAD
-228 FNANFSI
+228 FNQNFTI
-235 YASDT
+235 YANDAMT
-240 VAAMYALTPALMEK
+240 VMYVLTPMLMEK
-254 ILSLKQLVKSD
+254 ILSLKQLVKSN

>member
-10 EKQRKQLKKNRKLWK
+10 EKQRKRLKKSRKLWK
-25 ILSYLVAFAVFS
+25 ILSYLVAFAVFG
-37 PIIALMLIGI
+37 PMLALALIII
-47 FLHFS
+47 FLDFPKLDLGIES
-52 GRMDI
+52 
-57 DVRYLFFVAVL
+57 LSFL
-68 VLVVIEVRDEFYE
+68 VMSILAIIGTRDEFYE

-87 TERFVLQYKE
+87 TERFLMRYKE

-112 MGALFQGKEVRA
+112 MGALFQEKEVRQ

-133 FRADDLVYAN
+133 FRADDLVCAN
-143 ADGVDFMFCDIRLEK
+143 VDGVDFMFCDIRLEK
-158 DVSRGI
+158 DIGTGI
-164 VSLFKKNYFKFFEG
+164 PFIFKNNYATFFEG

-195 FSGARTSFCKD
+195 FSNTTL
-206 MSPPA
+206 PPSE
-211 LYREFWSS
+211 LRHKLLGGRE
-219 RKIPIDNAD
+219 IPIDNAD
-228 FNANFSI
+228 FNQNFTI
-235 YASDT
+235 YANDAMT
-240 VAAMYALTPALMEK
+240 VMYVLTPMLMEK

>member
-10 EKQRKQLKKNRKLWK
+10 EKQRKRLKKSRKLWK
-25 ILSYLVAFAVFS
+25 ILSYLVAFAVFG
-37 PIIALMLIGI
+37 PMLALALIII
-47 FLHFS
+47 FLDFPKLDLGIES
-52 GRMDI
+52 
-57 DVRYLFFVAVL
+57 LSFLVASIL
-68 VLVVIEVRDEFYE
+68 AIIGTRDEFYE

-87 TERFVLQYKE
+87 TERFLMRYKE

-103 IESLGFSYK
+103 IEGLGFSYK
-112 MGALFQGKEVRA
+112 MGALFQEKEVRA

-143 ADGVDFMFCDIRLEK
+143 VDGVDFMFCDIRLEK
-158 DVSRGI
+158 NIGTGI
-164 VSLFKKNYFKFFEG
+164 PFIFKNNYATFFEG

-186 KKIRSDVFV
+186 KKICSDVFV
-195 FSGARTSFCKD
+195 FSNTTL
-206 MSPPA
+206 PPSE
-211 LYREFWSS
+211 LRHKLLGGRE
-219 RKIPIDNAD
+219 IPIDNAD
-228 FNANFSI
+228 FNQNFTI
-235 YASDT
+235 YANDAMT
-240 VAAMYALTPALMEK
+240 VMYVLTPALMEK
-254 ILSLKQLVKSD
+254 ILSLKQLVKSN

>member
-1 MDIKTVIDL
+1 MDIKTVIEL
-10 EKQRKQLKKNRKLWK
+10 EKQRKRLKKSRKLWK
-25 ILSYLVAFAVFS
+25 ILSYLVAFAVFG
-37 PIIALMLIGI
+37 PMLALALIII
-47 FLHFS
+47 FLDFPKLDLGIES
-52 GRMDI
+52 
-57 DVRYLFFVAVL
+57 LSFL
-68 VLVVIEVRDEFYE
+68 VMSILAIIGTRDEFYE

-87 TERFVLQYKE
+87 TERFLMRYKE

-112 MGALFQGKEVRA
+112 MGALFQEKEVRQ

-133 FRADDLVYAN
+133 FRADDLVCAN
-143 ADGVDFMFCDIRLEK
+143 VDGVDFMFCDIRLEK
-158 DVSRGI
+158 DIGTGI
-164 VSLFKKNYFKFFEG
+164 PFIFKNNYATSFEG

-195 FSGARTSFCKD
+195 FSNTTL
-206 MSPPA
+206 PPSE
-211 LYREFWSS
+211 LRHKLLGGRE
-219 RKIPIDNAD
+219 IPIDNAD
-228 FNANFSI
+228 FNQNFTI
-235 YASDT
+235 YANDAMT
-240 VAAMYALTPALMEK
+240 VMYVLTPMLMEK

-276 IAIARGADSFE
+276 IAISRGADSFE